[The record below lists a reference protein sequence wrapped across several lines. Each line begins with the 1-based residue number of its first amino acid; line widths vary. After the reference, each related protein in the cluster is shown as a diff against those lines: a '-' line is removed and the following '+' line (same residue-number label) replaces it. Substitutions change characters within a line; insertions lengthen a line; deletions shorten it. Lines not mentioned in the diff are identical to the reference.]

1 MDVKEAKKAFDKA
14 SADYSEAL
22 AENDRIT
29 ETLRVQEAKRV
40 TGLREAEKVE
50 LEESSKVF
58 ESLGMP
64 KDAATFAARGRA
76 A

>member
-1 MDVKEAKKAFDKA
+1 MDVKTAKTAFDKA

-22 AENDRIT
+22 QENERIT

-40 TGLREAEKVE
+40 SGLREADKLE
-50 LEESSKVF
+50 LEDSVKVY

-64 KDAATFAARGRA
+64 KNAAEFAARGRA